1 MPFETQLDEITGDMA
16 AFLRRTGLTVNS
28 AARELHVH
36 RNTIS
41 NYLYNRKEPE
51 YILRMAM
58 AAYLAGLK
66 PFTAESQTNQ

>member
-1 MPFETQLDEITGDMA
+1 MPFETPLEELDGHMA

-28 AARELHVH
+28 AARVLNVH

-51 YILRMAM
+51 FILRMAM

-66 PFTAESQTNQ
+66 PFSADNQTNQ